1 MGHCNP
7 KGTNMEKQVIF
18 LLLTTSFACGKA
30 STLDDRIIGGTNAT
44 IEEFPYQASLQ
55 VRNASGEAPLYKHL
69 CGAAV
74 IGRNWLVSA
83 AHCIQSRYAS
93 KLVVRAGTTNRYEG
107 GSLHHVVNVIKHP
120 DYDVEIDYDC
130 DISLLKVKEPFV
142 YSTRIQ
148 PILLPE
154 ADSDVACG
162 TLATVAGWGNSEAP
176 AAVAGGRRGA
186 RPAEAGVRA
195 GGERGRV
202 PRRVRRGLRHGQHA
216 VRRLRV
222 GRQGRLP
229 GAEEHEDLIRE
240 LDGRIVGGTPAT
252 IEEYPYHVSLQV
264 SYLGGALLSHL
275 CGGSLIAESWV
286 LTAAHCTV
294 NYAPSSLAVR
304 AGTASRYTGGV
315 LRRAAAILEHPRY
328 GVGATYNNDVS
339 LIRVDSPF
347 QLAPGIQPARL
358 AEEGAVI
365 AEGSYTSVAGWGAT
379 ASGAPGV
386 DDLLHV
392 QVPVVSREVCRASYG
407 ARAISD
413 SMLCAG
419 YLSGDKDSCQGDS
432 GGGLTQDGVLVGVV
446 SWGRGC
452 ALPGYPG
459 VYARVAALRGW
470 LTRVSGV

>member
-1 MGHCNP
+1 MS
-7 KGTNMEKQVIF
+7 T
-18 LLLTTSFACGKA
+18 CGKA

-162 TLATVAGWGNSEAP
+162 TLATVAGWGNSELQEGD
-176 AAVAGGRRGA
+176 AARD
-186 RPAEAGVRA
+186 
-195 GGERGRV
+195 
-202 PRRVRRGLRHGQHA
+202 
-216 VRRLRV
+216 RLRQV
-222 GRQGRLP
+222 SVPVVSEAECRAVYGEDFVTDNMLCAGCEWGGKDACLVPARTP